1 MMFGTD
7 QVIREEFS
15 NIFMDYCNET
25 EVTLHWQL
33 SSKK

>member
-7 QVIREEFS
+7 QAIREEFS

-25 EVTLHWQL
+25 EVTL
-33 SSKK
+33 KEK